1 MIRRKTCAS
10 RKTDWQ
16 LCTGIYRLS
25 GSCHSA
31 QQLLASSLS
40 LYLRMYICTLSK
52 SLVYES
58 PHVAQFPFC
67 TRSSTSVSHQEQ
79 EANFVVNSTAFAWR
93 LAGLAIL
100 DLCNEGTWTDTCLAR
115 HCKVVACETLRL
127 EPRLSSMPGC
137 RIDTKSKK
145 ECVYSYFW
153 DVRNAITQCLRFCYM
168 NNRIII
174 SFLCVRI
181 N

>member
-1 MIRRKTCAS
+1 MIRRKTRAS

-40 LYLRMYICTLSK
+40 FYLCMYICTLGK
-52 SLVYES
+52 SLVWVATRCTIS
-58 PHVAQFPFC
+58 PLYPMAIPQWAIEE
-67 TRSSTSVSHQEQ
+67 R

-93 LAGLAIL
+93 LARLAIL
-100 DLCNEGTWTDTCLAR
+100 GLCNEGTWTDTCLAR
-115 HCKVVACETLRL
+115 HCEGVACETLRS
-127 EPRLSSMPGC
+127 EPRLHSVPGC

-145 ECVYSYFW
+145 NVFTHTSGCQKRHRTEL
-153 DVRNAITQCLRFCYM
+153 T
-168 NNRIII
+168 
-174 SFLCVRI
+174 FLLHEK
-181 N
+181 